1 MEDKLKQIEQ
11 HIDWCIGV
19 GLLPRNYKKTA
30 EYKELLR
37 QMRDD
42 E

>member
-1 MEDKLKQIEQ
+1 MTKLEQIKQ
-11 HIDWCIGV
+11 HIDWCIRV

-30 EYKELLR
+30 EYKELIK
-37 QMRDD
+37 QFRD

>member
-1 MEDKLKQIEQ
+1 MTKLNQIKA
-11 HIDWCIGV
+11 HIEWCIRV

-37 QMRDD
+37 QLRDD